1 MMQDSKAAQNS
12 YEHANSS
19 PKILA
24 RAPKKAHQPWPSL
37 TLDKNSISFLL
48 WTDFRQGYQ
57 DH

>member
-1 MMQDSKAAQNS
+1 MQDSKAAQNS